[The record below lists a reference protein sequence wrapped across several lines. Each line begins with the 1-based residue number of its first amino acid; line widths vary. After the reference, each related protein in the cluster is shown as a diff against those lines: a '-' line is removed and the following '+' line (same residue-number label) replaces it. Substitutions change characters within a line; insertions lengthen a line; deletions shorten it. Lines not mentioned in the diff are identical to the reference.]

1 MRPIE
6 EVTDEGI
13 ELARVHAND
22 IKHAAIRVGA
32 IFVIALLLEVF
43 LFNMNFFIS
52 SGYERVNLTEQSGL
66 ALADSDKADS
76 NSFNQNE
83 PVRLT
88 ATSNVLEFHDL
99 NKEVHNIHLD
109 FDNSQSAQNVT
120 IQISF
125 TDSAH
130 ETYFN
135 TTEYTFGVP
144 EVDVSTFSEESQY
157 LYLQSSG
164 HIQDLRIEIVNED
177 ATYPLILNSIV
188 INDPQPFAFNGLRF
202 FAAFVILL
210 FVYVFRPK
218 SSIYRCKIKEHPD
231 LVEYALLQQ
240 RRLKYL
246 SLQHICFL
254 AQTKWVLRQPTI
266 IPALGMGI
274 VSLIPTKWAVKMH
287 SSMPSLLKPWRTDS
301 CI

>member
-218 SSIYRCKIKEHPD
+218 SSIYRCKIKEHPRFSR
-231 LVEYALLQQ
+231 V
-240 RRLKYL
+240 
-246 SLQHICFL
+246 C
-254 AQTKWVLRQPTI
+254 
-266 IPALGMGI
+266 I
-274 VSLIPTKWAVKMH
+274 VAATAF
-287 SSMPSLLKPWRTDS
+287 
-301 CI
+301 